1 MFQISSTKFN
11 LYAHNTKWKISKYY
25 YLYSTATSTANGTFS
40 SELLLQW
47 FTFWSAAS
55 SNITLRRIS
64 VTLNAKVSPN
74 TPLAQKIDGSGWT
87 MKLHTQR
94 IKHKTWLSFSSSR
107 LIAKPA
113 YQQCNVQLFTQKCV
127 KYFVERSRKIIPRYD
142 DVLKMERT
150 VATMK

>member
-11 LYAHNTKWKISKYY
+11 LYAHNTKRKISKYY

-47 FTFWSAAS
+47 FIFWTAAS
-55 SNITLRRIS
+55 NNITLNRRKS

-74 TPLAQKIDGSGWT
+74 TALAQKIDGSGWT

-94 IKHKTWLSFSSSR
+94 IKHQTWLSFLSSR

-113 YQQCNVQLFTQKCV
+113 YQQCSVQLFTQKCV
-127 KYFVERSRKIIPRYD
+127 KYFVERSGKIIPRWWCP
-142 DVLKMERT
+142 
-150 VATMK
+150 